1 MIRRPPRST
10 LFPYTTLFRSLVANV
25 VSGYAVVATF
35 NATQN
40 YNPASASAT
49 EVITKATPV
58 VKIFNGQ
65 TDVTNATAT
74 FTYSGS
80 PQGLTATVTGVG
92 TDPLSISSI
101 TYDGSA
107 TAPTNVKLVAN
118 VVSGYAVVATF
129 NATQNYNQASAN
141 ATEMI
146 TKATPAV
153 KIFNGQTDVS
163 NDTATSA
170 FCGRPQGLT
179 LPVTGVGTDPLS
191 ISSITYD
198 GSATAPTNVKL
209 VANVVSGYAV
219 VATFNATQNYN
230 QASASAT
237 EMITKA
243 TPAGKIFNGQTDGR
257 S

>member
-1 MIRRPPRST
+1 MQVS
-10 LFPYTTLFRSLVANV
+10 SV
-25 VSGYAVVATF
+25 VGGYAVVATF

-65 TDVTNATAT
+65 TDVTKATAT

-146 TKATPAV
+146 TKATPTV
-153 KIFNGQTDVS
+153 KIFNGQTDVTS
-163 NDTATSA
+163 GTATFTYS
-170 FCGRPQGLT
+170 GSPQGLT
-179 LPVTGVGTDPLS
+179 ATVTGVGNDQLA

-198 GSATAPTNVKL
+198 GSATAPTNVRSEERR
-209 VANVVSGYAV
+209 VG
-219 VATFNATQNYN
+219 
-230 QASASAT
+230 
-237 EMITKA
+237 EE
-243 TPAGKIFNGQTDGR
+243 GR
-257 S
+257 SRWSPYH

>member
-40 YNPASASAT
+40 YNQASANAT
-49 EVITKATPV
+49 EMITKATPAV
-58 VKIFNGQ
+58 RIFNGQ

-129 NATQNYNQASAN
+129 NATQNYNQARAN
-141 ATEMI
+141 ATELH
-146 TKATPAV
+146 TTSTPVV
-153 KIFNGQTDVS
+153 KIFNGQTDVT
-163 NDTATSA
+163 NATATFTYSSS
-170 FCGRPQGLT
+170 PHVLT
-179 LPVTGVGTDPLS
+179 
-191 ISSITYD
+191 
-198 GSATAPTNVKL
+198 
-209 VANVVSGYAV
+209 
-219 VATFNATQNYN
+219 
-230 QASASAT
+230 
-237 EMITKA
+237 A
-243 TPAGKIFNGQTDGR
+243 TPTA
-257 S
+257 